1 MSRLPRSP
9 LSLGLAAGCVA
20 ALALPQDVPAR
31 ASLAPNAAPDAA
43 AIADGERS
51 PLAMDAMLARW
62 DRMPA
67 GPERDRLARAIDA
80 VAGQRHATVSRLFWY
95 TDLAAARRAAS
106 ALDRPILSLRMLGR
120 LDEDL
125 SCANSRFFRTTL
137 YANNEVKK
145 LLREGF
151 VLHWSPERPVPR
163 VTIDYG
169 DGRKLERTTTG
180 NSAHY
185 VLDAAGRVVDVLP
198 GLYAPAVFKA
208 ELARSAGLARRVGKL
223 GDAAYARAVAG
234 HHQGE
239 AEAAQARFASVVGT
253 QFLRGSLGGLGRLLG
268 RDELDASAVARAQR
282 ATMSKMIVEVPDL
295 VELGVITAAISRSDV
310 AAWAVVGQKL
320 WGIYTASPA
329 APAPDARPRRPRG
342 GPPTPPAPP
351 APVVLDAPSRAL
363 VAEVHNAGPVQATPA
378 ELAAMIARLEQSIV
392 ADTALNELRLRP
404 QIRGV
409 LAAGEVLDFER
420 LNAWIYAT
428 VFETPKDDAWLGLLP
443 RTDFT
448 GLPGDGVVMP

>member
-20 ALALPQDVPAR
+20 AIALPQDVPAR
-31 ASLAPNAAPDAA
+31 AKAPPHAAA

-51 PLAMDAMLARW
+51 PLAMGAMLARW

-67 GPERDRLARAIDA
+67 SPERDRLALAIDA
-80 VAGQRHATVSRLFWY
+80 AAGQRHATVSRLFWY

-137 YANNEVKK
+137 YANAEVGK

-151 VLHWSPERPVPR
+151 VLHWSTERPVPR

-198 GLYAPAVFKA
+198 GLYAPAVFRA
-208 ELARSAGLARRVGKL
+208 ELEKSAGLARRVRKL
-223 GDAAYARAVAG
+223 DHAAYARAVAG
-234 HHQGE
+234 HHHVE
-239 AEAAQARFASVVGT
+239 AEAAETRFASVVGT
-253 QFLRGSLGGLGRLLG
+253 QYLRGLRGFGGLGRLLG
-268 RDELDASAVARAQR
+268 RDEVDASAVARAQR
-282 ATMSKMIVEVPDL
+282 STITKMVVEVPEL
-295 VELGVITAAISRSDV
+295 VELGEIKASISRSDV
-310 AAWAVVGQKL
+310 EAWAVVGQKL
-320 WGIYTASPA
+320 WGIYTASTA
-329 APAPDARPRRPRG
+329 APAPNAPARRPIG
-342 GPPTPPAPP
+342 APPAPP

-363 VAEVHNAGPVQATPA
+363 VAQVHNAGPVKATPA
-378 ELAAMIARLEQSIV
+378 ELAEVIARLEQSIV

-420 LNAWIYAT
+420 LNAWIYAA
-428 VFETPKDDAWLGLLP
+428 VFETRKDDAWLGLLP

-448 GLPGDGVVMP
+448 GLPGDGV

>member
-9 LSLGLAAGCVA
+9 LSFGLAAGCAA

-31 ASLAPNAAPDAA
+31 ANAAPPAM

-51 PLAMDAMLARW
+51 PLAMGAMLARW

-67 GPERDRLARAIDA
+67 GPDRDRLALAIDA

-137 YANNEVKK
+137 YANAEVGE
-145 LLREGF
+145 LLRDGF
-151 VLHWSPERPVPR
+151 VLHWSTERPAPR

-208 ELARSAGLARRVGKL
+208 ELAKSAQLAHRVRKL
-223 GDAAYARAVAG
+223 GDFAYARAVAG
-234 HHQGE
+234 HHRGE
-239 AEAAQARFASVVGT
+239 AEAAQARFASIVGT
-253 QFLRGSLGGLGRLLG
+253 KFLRGSLGGLGRLLG
-268 RDELDASAVARAQR
+268 RDEVDASAVARAQR
-282 ATMSKMIVEVPDL
+282 ATMTKMIVEVSDL
-295 VELGVITAAISRSDV
+295 VELGEIQASISRSDV
-310 AAWAVVGQKL
+310 AAWAAVGQKL
-320 WGIYTASPA
+320 WGIYATRPA
-329 APAPDARPRRPRG
+329 ATAPTAPPRRPLG
-342 GPPTPPAPP
+342 ALPAPP
-351 APVVLDAPSRAL
+351 APVVLDPPSRAL
-363 VAEVHNAGPVQATPA
+363 VAQVHNAGPVKATPA

-409 LAAGEVLDFER
+409 LADGEVLDFER
-420 LNAWIYAT
+420 LNAWIYSA
-428 VFETPKDDAWLGLLP
+428 VFETPRTDAWLGLLP

-448 GLPGDGVVMP
+448 GLPGDGVVMR